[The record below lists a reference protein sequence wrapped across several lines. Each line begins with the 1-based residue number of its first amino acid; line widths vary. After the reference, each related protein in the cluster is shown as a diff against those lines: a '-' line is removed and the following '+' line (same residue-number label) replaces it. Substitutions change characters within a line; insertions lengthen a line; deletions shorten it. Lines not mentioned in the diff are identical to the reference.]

1 MNGESDGVEAS
12 PHEVHMWCSSSKY
25 ARARGGAGGGW
36 SCVEMWM
43 LWNGVLRLP
52 VRFRVTRAE
61 RLCGKR
67 REGEL

>member
-1 MNGESDGVEAS
+1 MGWKRAR
-12 PHEVHMWCSSSKY
+12 MKY
-25 ARARGGAGGGW
+25 TCGAAAANTRARARAGAGGRGW
-36 SCVEMWM
+36 SCGEMWM

>member
-12 PHEVHMWCSSSKY
+12 PHEVHMWCGSIKY
-25 ARARGGAGGGW
+25 TRARARARGG
-36 SCVEMWM
+36 VELWRNVE

-61 RLCGKR
+61 HLCGKR
-67 REGEL
+67 ARG